1 MIVTPDSFASQLLT
15 VNHLLLQRNLIA
27 SARGSFASIFIGHLQ
42 LPQLTQML
50 LNDRSRVNHSMFE
63 VHTQPASQTGKL
75 LSFKD
80 QLLNVIGT
88 GWSTITAVFGL
99 GKGAQDYAHFE
110 RCILKALKSS
120 KRTVYTVGQY
130 STLALCV
137 RSIHPRHMERALAY
151 LPTMPGATGPL
162 SITAHGLSEPH
173 HSLIPV
179 RSTTNSS
186 SESDHDGGEDLASS
200 RHTVTSDEDGSGGS
214 VTGLDASWVGVE
226 SGN

>member
-27 SARGSFASIFIGHLQ
+27 SARGSFISIFIGHLQ
-42 LPQLTQML
+42 LPQLSQML
-50 LNDRSRVNHSMFE
+50 LTDRSGFSQSVFGAHA
-63 VHTQPASQTGKL
+63 QPASGRGRL
-75 LSFKD
+75 LCLKN
-80 QLLNVIGT
+80 QLLTGIGAA
-88 GWSTITAVFGL
+88 WSTIATVFGI

-110 RCILKALKSS
+110 TCILQALKSS

-130 STLALCV
+130 SILALYV
-137 RSIHPRHMERALAY
+137 RAIHPRNIERALAY

-162 SITAHGLSEPH
+162 SAAVHGLCEPR
-173 HSLIPV
+173 HSLISD
-179 RSTTNSS
+179 RSATNSS
-186 SESDHDGGEDLASS
+186 SESDHEAGDDLASS

-214 VTGLDASWVGVE
+214 GTGLDASWVGVE